1 LFYLWDYDKLRTL
14 SELSAR
20 YAQLAERLEA
30 DSKELGQTNE
40 ECKMFLETMQQE
52 NKELSESLDK
62 FKAKMGML
70 KATEDELEKMEHA
83 IEGMVSTSKR
93 LNALEESLNK
103 SNAAYILRLKQDEF
117 DQKKFRALYE
127 VMEAFEDVDTR
138 DHDGSLTGREIEN
151 MKRLLKRLPSF
162 FETYEDPETKEKK
175 KRLVFEVDWEKIDTN
190 KDGELS
196 KWEFRRAMDV
206 MLTEHYSIF
215 NPTYLEDAKEAV
227 KGYRLGKWW
236 EESEFLVRHSSVGHW
251 FEDPSEAIAAAA
263 KVAAKRKSEG
273 KINT

>member
-1 LFYLWDYDKLRTL
+1 
-14 SELSAR
+14 
-20 YAQLAERLEA
+20 
-30 DSKELGQTNE
+30 
-40 ECKMFLETMQQE
+40 MFLETMQQE

-62 FKAKMGML
+62 FKSKMGML
-70 KATEDELEKMEHA
+70 KATEDELERVEHA

-103 SNAAYILRLKQDEF
+103 TNAAYILRLKQDEL

-127 VMEAFEDVDTR
+127 VMEAFEDVDTK

-162 FETYEDPETKEKK
+162 FEIYEDTETKEKK

-206 MLTEHYSIF
+206 MLSEHYTIF
-215 NPTYLEDAKEAV
+215 NAVYLEEAKEAV
-227 KGYRLGKWW
+227 KDYNLGKWW

-251 FEDPSEAIAAAA
+251 FEDPSQAITAAA
-263 KVAAKRKSEG
+263 KVAEKRKSEG
-273 KINT
+273 KIHT